1 MCKLHATI
9 GSPQR
14 LTNITTCSLISA
26 PIPLPG
32 FGTPEQT
39 EQMLNAA
46 YGRLD
51 GNRKSDAEAGALVM
65 QVLSRESHAQSNANA
80 IRYAQILLARLK
92 TSIVAAEQDL
102 VVGMQKHPMHGTL
115 LAIA

>member
-1 MCKLHATI
+1 
-9 GSPQR
+9 
-14 LTNITTCSLISA
+14 
-26 PIPLPG
+26 
-32 FGTPEQT
+32 
-39 EQMLNAA
+39 
-46 YGRLD
+46 
-51 GNRKSDAEAGALVM
+51 M

-80 IRYAQILLARLK
+80 IRYAQILLARLE

>member
-1 MCKLHATI
+1 M
-9 GSPQR
+9 
-14 LTNITTCSLISA
+14 NIAIHSLISA

-32 FGTPEQT
+32 FGTPEQV
-39 EQMLNAA
+39 EQILISA

-65 QVLSRESHAQSNANA
+65 QVLSRESHAQSNENA
-80 IRYAQILLARLK
+80 IRYAQILLARLES
-92 TSIVAAEQDL
+92 SIVAAEQDL
-102 VVGMQKHPMHGTL
+102 VVGMQKRPMHGTL